1 MIRRIFLNI
10 FKKVQIIFIKFF
22 FLILTVS
29 FISLHNIIASSFIN
43 ISNTNI
49 TNNDSQQEV
58 EKDNDNNINKD
69 DDKNTEKSGKK
80 RSIVYNHFNL
90 DEQNNLFHYIHCR

>member
-1 MIRRIFLNI
+1 M
-10 FKKVQIIFIKFF
+10 
-22 FLILTVS
+22 
-29 FISLHNIIASSFIN
+29 ASSSIN
-43 ISNTNI
+43 ISNTDI

-69 DDKNTEKSGKK
+69 DEKNTEKSGKK

-90 DEQNNLFHYIHCR
+90 DEQNNLFHCIHCR